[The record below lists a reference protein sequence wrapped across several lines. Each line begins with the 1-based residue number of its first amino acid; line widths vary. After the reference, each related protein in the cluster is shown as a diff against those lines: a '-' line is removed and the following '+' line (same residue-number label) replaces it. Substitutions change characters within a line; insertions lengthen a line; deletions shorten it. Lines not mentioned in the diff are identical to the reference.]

1 MGKCCAK
8 KINCLMDI
16 VLAVKFDQLLATMQ
30 QSAAVAVPCVSSNGL
45 KIMH

>member
-8 KINCLMDI
+8 EINCLMDM
-16 VLAVKFDQLLATMQ
+16 VLAAQFDQLLTTMQ
-30 QSAAVAVPCVSSNGL
+30 QSAAVAVPCVGSNDL